1 MIGTFEQ
8 FLAGLCLFIGFQCFS
23 FIVKILADFIS
34 SNYPVEAVLALGAH
48 ADALIPPG
56 QTPWCVA
63 QGDLMR
69 IQGDELPVFPEIKLK
84 LPIHHHTQPECV

>member
-1 MIGTFEQ
+1 MEHTSQISKYKIKGNELQHMYVTF
-8 FLAGLCLFIGFQCFS
+8 I
-23 FIVKILADFIS
+23 
-34 SNYPVEAVLALGAH
+34 YPVEAVLALGAH